1 MKKFLSVLIIIS
13 SPILYGQVEK
23 KIQIGPYVQN
33 VTTETAVICWS
44 TLANQV
50 KVNHPDGKT
59 DTLNEYEHHEMILA
73 NLEPNSTYS
82 YDVLGDGSK
91 DGLGAFTTFPE
102 KVQPFTFA
110 VLGDTRSRHHVQQ
123 KIVNFIIKQSPLFVV
138 NTGDLVSD
146 GNHIHDWEKFFE
158 VNHTLFRNTTY
169 FSVLGNHEQD
179 SKHYFDFF
187 NLPGNER
194 YYNFSIGDVLF
205 VMMDTQGPEYEVP
218 DYVKEENNLEFN
230 KRQRKAYFDEQ
241 KRWLDNLLTQH
252 RDAGFVFIFFHEPI
266 FSVKK
271 TRVEDA
277 KLRRA
282 YWGDIFER
290 HGVQVILNGHDH
302 HYHHAMAGGTHYITT
317 AGGGAGLYEP
327 DVPQP
332 ETLKL
337 AKIEHFVRVDVGL
350 KEAVLTVIDINGD
363 QLDKITVDKRQNK

>member
-1 MKKFLSVLIIIS
+1 MKKILSVLIITS
-13 SPILYGQVEK
+13 VTNLFGQVET
-23 KIQIGPYVQN
+23 KIKIGPYVQN
-33 VTTETAVICWS
+33 VTTESAVICWS
-44 TLANQV
+44 TLASKVLV
-50 KVNHPDGKT
+50 KNPHGKT
-59 DTLNEYEHHEMILA
+59 NTLNEYEHHEMILA
-73 NLEPNSTYS
+73 NLEPNSTYT
-82 YDVLGDGSK
+82 YDVLGDSSK
-91 DGLGAFTTFPE
+91 EGLGAFTTFPE

-110 VLGDTRSRHHVQQ
+110 VLGDTRSRHHIQQ
-123 KIVNFIIKQSPLFVV
+123 KIVNHIIKQSPLFVV

-146 GNHIHDWEKFFE
+146 GNNIHDWEKFFE

-218 DYVKEENNLEFN
+218 EYVTEKNYLEFET
-230 KRQRKAYFDEQ
+230 RQRKAYFDEQ
-241 KRWLDNLLTQH
+241 KLWLDNLLSQH
-252 RDAGFVFIFFHEPI
+252 QDAGFVFVFFHEPI
-266 FSVKK
+266 FSIKK

-302 HYHHAMAGGTHYITT
+302 HYHHAKAGGTHYITT

-332 ETLKL
+332 ETIKF
-337 AKIEHFVRVDVGL
+337 AKIEHFVRVDVGPE
-350 KEAVLTVIDINGD
+350 EAVLTVIDINGEL
-363 QLDKITVDKRQNK
+363 LDKITVAKRSNN